1 MMRMN
6 SSIAQPPFQ
15 PAAQQGHR
23 QQDDEV
29 EHHQQEKVLGRLV
42 VQADEVF
49 CREHQIHQA
58 DGAEHAG
65 LLEQEDDIGHKGR
78 HTDGDRLRQHH
89 IAHGLQS
96 AHAKAQSTFCL
107 DGFDGFQPAAEG
119 LGHVAAAQK
128 GKACN
133 AAELGVGLDADLGQ
147 AVIQKEQLDQQRRV
161 PAELDISAHDTA
173 QHRHFFVLEHGADKA
188 HKDGPEDTGHT
199 QTQGEPGRF
208 FILRQILRHHIP
220 VHVCS
225 PPFLLILRMFVSVGR
240 MIYPF
245 PQNVNRFIG
254 FLLHKFRSN

>member
-1 MMRMN
+1 M
-6 SSIAQPPFQ
+6 QP
-15 PAAQQGHR
+15 
-23 QQDDEV
+23 
-29 EHHQQEKVLGRLV
+29 
-42 VQADEVF
+42 
-49 CREHQIHQA
+49 
-58 DGAEHAG
+58 
-65 LLEQEDDIGHKGR
+65 
-78 HTDGDRLRQHH
+78 
-89 IAHGLQS
+89 
-96 AHAKAQSTFCL
+96 AHAKAQGTFGL

-147 AVIQKEQLDQQRRV
+147 TVIQKEQLDQQRRV
-161 PAELDISAHDTA
+161 PAELDIGTHDTA

-225 PPFLLILRMFVSVGR
+225 PPFLLILRMCVSVGR

-254 FLLHKFRSN
+254 FFVAQIPVKLTNKLFIADFSLLLFHAQTPSLAFLHKRRRLFLVV